1 MNHQMNQTEYVKGNL
16 SRNSN
21 DYMAYFCEVFHPK
34 KKVMYAK
41 THRNTNVNKHKV
53 MIQQFLG
60 ICKVL
65 RRWFILLI
73 YFVGVKLAFGW
84 WKIGTFKNINSR
96 AFIATTFLLIYAQKM
111 LWLTTSWVIY
121 STNKFDQLATT
132 SSMIWWMR
140 INKNVSIFLHKLIY
154 FISFMNFCC
163 RLHTISRYQ

>member
-1 MNHQMNQTEYVKGNL
+1 
-16 SRNSN
+16 
-21 DYMAYFCEVFHPK
+21 
-34 KKVMYAK
+34 
-41 THRNTNVNKHKV
+41 
-53 MIQQFLG
+53 MIHQFLG
-60 ICKVL
+60 ICKVV
-65 RRWFILLI
+65 RHWFISLI

-140 INKNVSIFLHKLIY
+140 INKNVSIYMHKLIY
-154 FISFMNFCC
+154 CISFMNFVVDCIPYQDTNNNLLLFRC
-163 RLHTISRYQ
+163 DINWFWYRRRILIISVIAIWWILHILAKFAKTS

>member
-1 MNHQMNQTEYVKGNL
+1 
-16 SRNSN
+16 
-21 DYMAYFCEVFHPK
+21 
-34 KKVMYAK
+34 
-41 THRNTNVNKHKV
+41 
-53 MIQQFLG
+53 MIHQFLG
-60 ICKVL
+60 ICKVV
-65 RRWFILLI
+65 RHWFISLI

-140 INKNVSIFLHKLIY
+140 INKNVSINMHKLI
-154 FISFMNFCC
+154 FCISFMNVVVDCIPYHDTNNNLLLFRCDINWFWY
-163 RLHTISRYQ
+163 RSTNNIL

>member
-1 MNHQMNQTEYVKGNL
+1 
-16 SRNSN
+16 
-21 DYMAYFCEVFHPK
+21 
-34 KKVMYAK
+34 MYAK

-111 LWLTTSWVIY
+111 IWLTTSWVIY

-140 INKNVSIFLHKLIY
+140 INKNVSIYMHKLIY
-154 FISFMNFCC
+154 YISFMIFVVDC
-163 RLHTISRYQ
+163 IPYQDTNNNLLLFRCDINWFSDMMNPT